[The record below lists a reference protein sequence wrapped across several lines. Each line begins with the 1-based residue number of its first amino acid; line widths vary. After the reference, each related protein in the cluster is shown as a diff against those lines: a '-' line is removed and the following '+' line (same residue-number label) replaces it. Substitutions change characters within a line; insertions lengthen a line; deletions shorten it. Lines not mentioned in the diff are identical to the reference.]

1 MAYTNTLNT
10 ENNRKQNKTAGVVI
24 GILGVLIPVVV
35 AVLLFMP
42 QTGKLGDFDVSF
54 LPHLNG
60 VLNSATAIAL
70 LVGYYFIKNKNWQ
83 AHRTAMLSAFGI
95 SSLFLISYVL
105 YHFQAPSTKFGD
117 LDHNGVL
124 SDIEKQTIGTVRY
137 VYYFFLLT
145 HIVLAAVIVPMV
157 LGSIYLG
164 ITQQVE
170 RHKKLSKFTFP
181 VWLYVAVTGVLVYL
195 MIKPYYV

>member
-1 MAYTNTLNT
+1 MATQYLEQQT
-10 ENNRKQNKTAGVVI
+10 KQNKSATIII

-35 AVLLFMP
+35 AVLLFLP

-60 VLNSATAIAL
+60 VLNTATALAL
-70 LVGYYFIKNKNWQ
+70 LTGYYFVKNKNVTG
-83 AHRTAMLSAFGI
+83 HRTSMLAAFGL
-95 SSLFLISYVL
+95 SSIFLVSYVL
-105 YHFQAPSTKFGD
+105 YHFQAPSTLFGD
-117 LDHNGVL
+117 LNHDRLV
-124 SDIEKQTIGTVRY
+124 SDAEKEAVGSIRY

-145 HIVLAAVIVPMV
+145 HIVLAAVIVPFV

-164 ITQQVE
+164 VSNQVE
-170 RHKKLSKFTFP
+170 RHRKLSKFTFP
-181 VWLYVAVTGVLVYL
+181 MWLYVSVTGVLVYL